1 MTEPID
7 NPPRKENKLASQS
20 KQDMIFFALNYF
32 IPFSGLR
39 IALEDYL
46 ATDRM
51 PLTYIFLLG
60 LIAAIITVVA
70 TLSTRFKKLQV
81 KILASTILLV
91 IMIFVNL
98 YLV

>member
-7 NPPRKENKLASQS
+7 NPPKKENKLASQS
-20 KQDMIFFALNYF
+20 KQDMVFFALNYF

-46 ATDRM
+46 DTDRV

-60 LIAAIITVVA
+60 LVAAIITAVA
-70 TLSTRFKKLQV
+70 TLNTRSKKLQV
-81 KILASTILLV
+81 KILVSTVLLV
-91 IMIFVNL
+91 IMILVNL